1 MQEYVVSSEEE
12 LDSLIRT
19 IYQSPEDIG
28 IVNTMAYVAK
38 ELLSDDCNYRIW
50 MAMRV
55 DDEDLRYEAVVSKD
69 IEGAMFI
76 PWNGRSWIA
85 EDAHVAF
92 FCAAAAIAGFDVVW
106 A

>member
-1 MQEYVVSSEEE
+1 MQEYVVSSEED

-19 IYQSPEDIG
+19 IYQTPKDIG
-28 IVNTMAYVAK
+28 IANAMAHVAK
-38 ELLSDDCNYRIW
+38 RLLSDDYRVW
-50 MAMRV
+50 MAMRI
-55 DDEDLRYEAVVSKD
+55 DAEDLRYEARVSKETEHCID
-69 IEGAMFI
+69 F
-76 PWNGRSWIA
+76 PWHGRSWIA